1 MGSSSFYLCFCHFI
15 KLVHC
20 YLFSN
25 LSFPSFNSSWYSW
38 IIRSLVN
45 GKLVGIHF
53 QTIFER
59 KPSKHVWRQGLSPF
73 GKKLKKKRQGEK
85 KTRSLDL
92 RCKYPFDCEVFP
104 KIGLVYDL
112 YEVLFLLC
120 KLCLQSHLVV
130 TMVGITL
137 EIWPFTLSPSSAL
150 PPPPKK
156 STTKKSQKMFKK
168 EEKANCGDKHTCF
181 LLKKKKKRCFVT

>member
-1 MGSSSFYLCFCHFI
+1 MSFVIFRPLLLLRMGSYSFYLCFCHFI

-25 LSFPSFNSSWYSW
+25 LSFLSFNSSWYSW

-73 GKKLKKKRQGEK
+73 GKKLKKKETGREENK
-85 KTRSLDL
+85 IPRSQMQVSFWL
-92 RCKYPFDCEVFP
+92 RGFP
-104 KIGLVYDL
+104 ENRTSIWLVWSS
-112 YEVLFLLC
+112 V
-120 KLCLQSHLVV
+120 
-130 TMVGITL
+130 
-137 EIWPFTLSPSSAL
+137 FTLWTLSSISL
-150 PPPPKK
+150 SRHHGRNYPGNLTLYPL
-156 STTKKSQKMFKK
+156 SQ
-168 EEKANCGDKHTCF
+168 
-181 LLKKKKKRCFVT
+181 